1 MAKNPKPH
9 GQPAMTKPAPGP
21 RIAVC
26 RFPGVI
32 HVVGRQ
38 PMTAGAEVNLDDVVG
53 YRGDE
58 PETLAD
64 VLGPHLQYFDQ
75 TRVGDAS
82 PQPPEADAPPA
93 EE

>member
-1 MAKNPKPH
+1 MAKNSKTP
-9 GQPAMTKPAPGP
+9 GQPAMTQPVPGP

-53 YRGDE
+53 QRDGA
-58 PETLAD
+58 PVTLAEA
-64 VLGPHLQYFDQ
+64 LGPHLQHFDD
-75 TRVGDAS
+75 RVGQAS
-82 PQPPEADAPPA
+82 PQPPVADEPPA

>member
-1 MAKNPKPH
+1 MAKKSP
-9 GQPAMTKPAPGP
+9 GQPVMTSPTPGP
-21 RIAVC
+21 RIAFC

-38 PMTAGAEVNLDDVVG
+38 PMTAGAQVNLDDIVG
-53 YRGDE
+53 HRGDV

-64 VLGPHLQYFDQ
+64 ALGPHLQHFEP
-75 TRVGDAS
+75 VGAAD
-82 PQPPEADAPPA
+82 PQPPEADVPTA